1 MTVAAPRRAFF
12 RKSLVVPTE
21 HGAWSWLLVPWLT
34 GAVVGLATPV
44 SAPLPFLA
52 LLLTLVG
59 GLSAYMIRQPATA
72 WVRIRRGRGRK
83 ADQPL
88 ALGWTLGFSLVAL
101 LCLLGLFLLGRVAL
115 LGLAIP
121 FAVIL
126 VAYLL
131 AARRG
136 RAAMRSLWMELAGA
150 AGLALTASAAYIAVT
165 GQLTPTALALWGLMA
180 LQNVTGVFYVRQRLA
195 GPKEH
200 DANRGLTLWGHAA
213 AFAVVAATSAL
224 GWTPWLAAVPFAGF
238 LARGLWAVQQPRPVP
253 NMKRFGFTEIGV
265 ELLGGAL
272 IAAGYLLLVGL

>member
-101 LCLLGLFLLGRVAL
+101 LCLLGIFLLGRVAL

-195 GPKEH
+195 GPK
-200 DANRGLTLWGHAA
+200 
-213 AFAVVAATSAL
+213 V
-224 GWTPWLAAVPFAGF
+224 
-238 LARGLWAVQQPRPVP
+238 
-253 NMKRFGFTEIGV
+253 IG
-265 ELLGGAL
+265 
-272 IAAGYLLLVGL
+272 

>member
-136 RAAMRSLWMELAGA
+136 RAGADRVGGLHRGHRPVDAHRVGAVGPDGLAECDRRLLRPSA
-150 AGLALTASAAYIAVT
+150 AG
-165 GQLTPTALALWGLMA
+165 
-180 LQNVTGVFYVRQRLA
+180 
-195 GPKEH
+195 
-200 DANRGLTLWGHAA
+200 
-213 AFAVVAATSAL
+213 
-224 GWTPWLAAVPFAGF
+224 
-238 LARGLWAVQQPRPVP
+238 RPQ
-253 NMKRFGFTEIGV
+253 GT
-265 ELLGGAL
+265 
-272 IAAGYLLLVGL
+272 